1 MSRVVQSLSSSA
13 SHFLC
18 LDLKHLICWMG
29 TLPPAQTLLQSS
41 GQAAG
46 VKVHGRLMLQTLPHL
61 SNEERGSEKVGDPP
75 EATQHGFPSLG
86 PAPSALSCSSSSSRE
101 EMRRSLFSRTYG
113 SFPTL
118 SLLAILLPRHLCTY
132 NEAGDSCGP
141 WQAQFSLQRK
151 RDQGGYLL
159 CVPPGHAL
167 PPILHVSPW

>member
-1 MSRVVQSLSSSA
+1 
-13 SHFLC
+13 
-18 LDLKHLICWMG
+18 MG

-75 EATQHGFPSLG
+75 EATQHGFPPLG

-113 SFPTL
+113 SSEGGLQGAEGPAGTL
-118 SLLAILLPRHLCTY
+118 GAKLSSHL
-132 NEAGDSCGP
+132 
-141 WQAQFSLQRK
+141 
-151 RDQGGYLL
+151 
-159 CVPPGHAL
+159 
-167 PPILHVSPW
+167 